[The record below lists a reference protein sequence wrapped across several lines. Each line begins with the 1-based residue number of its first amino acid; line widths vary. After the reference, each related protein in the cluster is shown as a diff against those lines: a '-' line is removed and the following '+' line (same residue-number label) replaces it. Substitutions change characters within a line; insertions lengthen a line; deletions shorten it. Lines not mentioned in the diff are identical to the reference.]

1 MAETALPKSLV
12 VVDHPLVLHKLTLM
26 RDKSTP
32 SAVFRQLLREISL
45 LLAYEVVPKQTDN
58 GVYCMT
64 EQLSDEV
71 VDVIYDYLLVNLK

>member
-1 MAETALPKSLV
+1 MG
-12 VVDHPLVLHKLTLM
+12 
-26 RDKSTP
+26 RQDKIEMIVRKINILDLCKREH
-32 SAVFRQLLREISL
+32 AVKM

-71 VDVIYDYLLVNLK
+71 INVVYDYLLVSLK

>member
-1 MAETALPKSLV
+1 MERQDKIEMIVRKVNILDLSKREHLV
-12 VVDHPLVLHKLTLM
+12 KM
-26 RDKSTP
+26 
-32 SAVFRQLLREISL
+32 
-45 LLAYEVVPKQTDN
+45 LLAYEVVPKHTNN

>member
-1 MAETALPKSLV
+1 MERQNKIEMIVRTINILDLSKREHLV
-12 VVDHPLVLHKLTLM
+12 KM
-26 RDKSTP
+26 
-32 SAVFRQLLREISL
+32 
-45 LLAYEVVPKQTDN
+45 LLAYEVVPKQTNN

>member
-1 MAETALPKSLV
+1 MERQDKIEMIVRKVNILDLSKREHLV
-12 VVDHPLVLHKLTLM
+12 KM
-26 RDKSTP
+26 
-32 SAVFRQLLREISL
+32 
-45 LLAYEVVPKQTDN
+45 LLAYEVVPKQTNN